1 MSPVD
6 RQTAAGEETL
16 AHVPGASGPA
26 LADLS
31 GTTLGDFQVER
42 LLGRGG
48 MGEVYLARQV
58 SLNRP
63 VALKVLRNDVLAKP
77 GYLERFLAEALA
89 VAKLNHPSIVHV
101 YAMDETDGIHFIAM
115 EYVEGTNL
123 REYVHKRGA
132 LDLQQALAIMKQTG
146 QAIGAA
152 GEAGLIHRDVKPENI
167 LIARRGR
174 VKVADFG
181 LCRQMD
187 EEASHLTQLGTTM
200 GTPAYMSPEQ
210 AQGYPL
216 DHRSDLYSLGAT
228 FYYMLAGVPPFR
240 ADSPVAVALKQV
252 REIPSSLLF
261 HRPDL
266 PLEIDRLVMKL
277 MAKNP
282 TDRYQSAAEMLAEL
296 ARIRETIPI
305 PSSSSAE
312 PANGPYARTEELSTG
327 EPVAEVPAT
336 LETPVPAPAPPA
348 PRVAPARTPAPP
360 EDRRVRTP
368 PPPVAVRD
376 IPAPAELERSTSA
389 AEGAR
394 PAFSGWIATAAAAVG
409 LLVGGLSGWAARAPD
424 VMAMPGNSTRQAPAL
439 WIEPRWAS
447 IPRQGSAEDQLRYA
461 QLQAPRDEWT
471 AAWMAVPGNYPHS
484 HAAASRAYAQLA
496 RLWYRL
502 DDRESLAALGA
513 ELAAWKDAQQ
523 SDRDLAALITLALQL
538 RKGDMGAVEKGYE
551 KLAEADVA
559 DMYDPLL
566 VALNLEICSDALAIV
581 QKAGTRPIARPLQR
595 VLRLLVRQL
604 NHIELGDAPVLGRGK
619 LGPRAAPRSKR

>member
-6 RQTAAGEETL
+6 RQTTAGEDTL
-16 AHVPGASGPA
+16 AHIPGTSGAAPT
-26 LADLS
+26 DLS
-31 GTTLGDFQVER
+31 GTTLGDFEVER

-63 VALKVLRNDVLAKP
+63 VALKVLRNDVMAKP
-77 GYLERFLAEALA
+77 GYVDRFLAEALA

-101 YAMDETDGIHFIAM
+101 YAMDQVDGFHFIAM

-123 REYVHKRGA
+123 REYVRKRGA

-152 GEAGLIHRDVKPENI
+152 GEAGLVHRDVKPENI

-181 LCRQMD
+181 LCRQMND
-187 EEASHLTQLGTTM
+187 DALHLTQVGTTM

-240 ADSPVAVALKQV
+240 ADSPVALALKQV

-282 TDRYQSAAEMLAEL
+282 ADRYQSAAEMLADL
-296 ARIRETIPI
+296 AKIRETIQI

-312 PANGPYARTEELSTG
+312 PAIGPYARTEELPTG
-327 EPVAEVPAT
+327 DPMGEVPAQAKAKA
-336 LETPVPAPAPPA
+336 LAPAPPA
-348 PRVAPARTPAPP
+348 TRSAPTRAPARI
-360 EDRRVRTP
+360 EDRLGRTSHP
-368 PPPVAVRD
+368 SVAAQD
-376 IPAPAELERSTSA
+376 IPIPPQPEEPGGET
-389 AEGAR
+389 EGTR
-394 PAFSGWIATAAAAVG
+394 PVFSGWIATAAAAVG

-424 VMAMPGNSTRQAPAL
+424 VMAIPGNSTRQAPGL
-439 WIEPRWAS
+439 WIEPRWTS
-447 IPRQGSAEDQLRYA
+447 IPRHGSAEEQLRYA
-461 QLQAPRDEWT
+461 QLRAPRDEWT

-484 HAAASRAYAQLA
+484 HDAASRAYAQLA

-502 DDRESLAALGA
+502 DDRESLAALGT
-513 ELAAWKDAQQ
+513 ELSAWKDAQQ
-523 SDRDLAALITLALQL
+523 RDRDLAALITLALQL
-538 RKGDMGAVEKGYE
+538 RKGDMGAVEKSYE
-551 KLAEADVA
+551 KLTEADVA
-559 DMYDPLL
+559 DMYDPVL
-566 VALNLEICSDALAIV
+566 VALNLEVCSDALAIV

-595 VLRLLVRQL
+595 ALRLLARQL
-604 NHIELGDAPVLGRGK
+604 NHIELGDAPVRGRANAGA
-619 LGPRAAPRSKR
+619 GVAPRSKR

>member
-6 RQTAAGEETL
+6 RQTAAGEDTL
-16 AHVPGASGPA
+16 AHVPGAGRSTPT
-26 LADLS
+26 DLS

-48 MGEVYLARQV
+48 MGEVYLATQL

-63 VALKVLRNDVLAKP
+63 VALKVLRPEVLAKP
-77 GYLERFLAEALA
+77 GYLDRFVAEALT

-101 YAMDETDGIHFIAM
+101 YAMDEIEGIHFIAM

-123 REYVHKRGA
+123 REYVRKRGA
-132 LDLQQALAIMKQTG
+132 LDLPQALAIMKQTG

-181 LCRQMD
+181 LCRHMD
-187 EEASHLTQLGTTM
+187 EDAAHLTQAGTTM

-210 AQGYPL
+210 AQGHPL

-240 ADSPVAVALKQV
+240 ADSPVALALKQV
-252 REIPSSLLF
+252 REIPSSLLI

-282 TDRYQSAAEMLAEL
+282 ADRFQSAAEMLAEL
-296 ARIRETIPI
+296 ARIRETIQI
-305 PSSSSAE
+305 PSSPSGE
-312 PANGPYARTEELSTG
+312 PADGPCARTEEFPASGQLAT
-327 EPVAEVPAT
+327 APAT
-336 LETPVPAPAPPA
+336 ATA
-348 PRVAPARTPAPP
+348 RVAPARTPALID
-360 EDRRVRTP
+360 DRRGRAP
-368 PPPVAVRD
+368 QPAVAARD
-376 IPAPAELERSTSA
+376 IPVAAGPAGSDDA
-389 AEGAR
+389 AEGHR
-394 PAFSGWIATAAAAVG
+394 PAFSGWIATAAAALG
-409 LLVGGLSGWAARAPD
+409 LLTGGLSGWAARSPD
-424 VMAMPGNSTRQAPAL
+424 VMALPDGSTRHAPGL
-439 WIEPRWAS
+439 WIEPRWTS

-471 AAWMAVPGNYPHS
+471 TAWMAVPGNYPHS
-484 HAAASRAYAQLA
+484 HDAASRAYAQLA

-502 DDRESLAALGA
+502 DDRESLTALGA
-513 ELAAWKDAQQ
+513 ELSAWNDAQQ
-523 SDRDLAALITLALQL
+523 RDRDLASLITLALQL
-538 RKGDMGAVEKGYE
+538 RKGDLGAVEKGFE
-551 KLAEADVA
+551 KLAEAEVA

-566 VALNLEICSDALAIV
+566 VAMHLEICSDALAV
-581 QKAGTRPIARPLQR
+581 AQKAGTQPIARPLQR
-595 VLRLLVRQL
+595 ALRLLARQL
-604 NHIELGDAPVLGRGK
+604 NHIELGDAPVLGRAN
-619 LGPRAAPRSKR
+619 LGAGAAPRSKR

>member
-6 RQTAAGEETL
+6 RQTAAGEDTL
-16 AHVPGASGPA
+16 AHVPGAGGSA
-26 LADLS
+26 SADLS

-48 MGEVYLARQV
+48 MGEVYLATQL

-63 VALKVLRNDVLAKP
+63 VALKVLRPEVLAKP
-77 GYLERFLAEALA
+77 GYLDRFMAEAIA

-101 YAMDETDGIHFIAM
+101 YAMDEIEGIHFIAM

-123 REYVHKRGA
+123 REYVRKRGA

-187 EEASHLTQLGTTM
+187 EDSAHLTQAGTTM

-210 AQGYPL
+210 AQGHPL

-240 ADSPVAVALKQV
+240 ADSPVALALKQV
-252 REIPSSLLF
+252 REIPSSLLI

-282 TDRYQSAAEMLAEL
+282 ADRFQSAAEMLAEL
-296 ARIRETIPI
+296 ARIRETIQI
-305 PSSSSAE
+305 PPSASGE
-312 PANGPYARTEELSTG
+312 PADGPYARTEEF
-327 EPVAEVPAT
+327 
-336 LETPVPAPAPPA
+336 PAPAQSANAPTPA
-348 PRVAPARTPAPP
+348 TATAPTAATPRVAPARAPAPI
-360 EDRRVRTP
+360 EERRGKSP
-368 PPPVAVRD
+368 QPAAAGRD
-376 IPAPAELERSTSA
+376 IPVPADPAGPDDA
-389 AEGAR
+389 AEGPR
-394 PAFSGWIATAAAAVG
+394 SAFSGWIATAAAAVG
-409 LLVGGLSGWAARAPD
+409 LLAGGLSGWAARSPD
-424 VMAMPGNSTRQAPAL
+424 VMALPEGSTRHAPGL
-439 WIEPRWAS
+439 WIEPRWTS

-484 HAAASRAYAQLA
+484 HDAASRAYAQLA

-513 ELAAWKDAQQ
+513 ELSAWKEAQQ
-523 SDRDLAALITLALQL
+523 RDRDLAGLITLALQL
-538 RKGDMGAVEKGYE
+538 RKGDLGAVEKGYE
-551 KLAEADVA
+551 KLTDAEVA

-566 VALNLEICSDALAIV
+566 VAMNLEICSDALAIV
-581 QKAGTRPIARPLQR
+581 QRAGTQPIARPLQR
-595 VLRLLVRQL
+595 ALRLLARQL
-604 NHIELGDAPVLGRGK
+604 NHIELGDAPVRGRANLGAG
-619 LGPRAAPRSKR
+619 AAPRSKR